1 MTMRLLLIAA
11 VALAL
16 TAACSEKPPRP
27 DPEHDAAINLQKGS
41 NATAER
47 TLEQGESERMG
58 L

>member
-1 MTMRLLLIAA
+1 MRILLMAV

-16 TAACSEKPPRP
+16 TSACSEKPPRP
-27 DPEHDAAINLQKGS
+27 DPEHKATINLQKGS

-58 L
+58 I

>member
-1 MTMRLLLIAA
+1 MRLLLIAA

-27 DPEHDAAINLQKGS
+27 DPEHNAAINLQKGS